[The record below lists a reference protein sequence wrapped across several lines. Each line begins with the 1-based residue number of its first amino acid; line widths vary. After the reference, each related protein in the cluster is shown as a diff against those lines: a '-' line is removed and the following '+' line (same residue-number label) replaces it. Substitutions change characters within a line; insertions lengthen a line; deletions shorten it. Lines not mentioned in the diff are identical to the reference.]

1 MQEEIKEVAEKAK
14 PVYLTI
20 AEEIAKDIE
29 DGIYRPGDRIPS
41 SKELSLKY
49 RIHRNSILPVF
60 KILKNAKLLEVRKG
74 IGMVVAEKPKPTTMI
89 AVIIPEDYY
98 NIPSLLEG
106 IKETCDQNKAKIE
119 LITYSSMAEKDGII
133 MGLPE
138 SKYTGVILHPKFS
151 DESEKELLKLKNTFE
166 FPIALLGRP
175 DQQNA
180 SYWQVERNYFYAGY
194 IATEHLLEHH
204 FSKIGIVVSK
214 YSYDVAFLNGYDQ
227 AMREYEA
234 QVKDIYIQYVEDE
247 DLPGDATRQLLA
259 IEKRPPKAI
268 IYAHPENAIAGL
280 EIMRLRDIV
289 PGKNMGVV
297 CYGDFAGS
305 ESYEPPITV
314 VRYNNYEI
322 GRSAAKLIFTY
333 LSMNLGRQSYNFEKV
348 NPELYSRLSSLKN
361 GKEPICLS
369 ELQRQKRGLAMDRQ
383 ARINRYW
390 RDVYHPGWWKTEPGG
405 WEREELYYQTLYNAW

>member
-1 MQEEIKEVAEKAK
+1 MQEEIKEVAERFK
-14 PVYLTI
+14 PPYFVI
-20 AEEIAKDIE
+20 AEEISKDIE
-29 DGIYRPGDRIPS
+29 DGIYTPGDRLPS
-41 SKELSLKY
+41 SKKFSEVYKVHKCTVKKAFELLRKQ
-49 RIHRNSILPVF
+49 
-60 KILKNAKLLEVRKG
+60 KILKTIKG
-74 IGMVVAEKPKPTTMI
+74 LGMVVAEKANPKSVI
-89 AVIIPEDYY
+89 AIIIPKDYY

-106 IKETCDQNKAKIE
+106 IKEICEQKKAEIE
-119 LITYSSMAEKDGII
+119 LITYSSMAEKDEII
-133 MGLPE
+133 MGLSE

-151 DESEKELLKLKNTFE
+151 DESEKELLKLKHSFE

-180 SYWQVERNYFYAGY
+180 SYWQVERNYFHAGY
-194 IATEHLLEHH
+194 LATEHLLEHH
-204 FSKIGIVVSK
+204 FSRIGIVVSR

-234 QVKDIYIQYVEDE
+234 QVKDVYIQYTEDE

-322 GRSAAKLIFTY
+322 GRNAAKLIFTY
-333 LSMNLGRQSYNFEKV
+333 LSMNLGRQSYHFEKV